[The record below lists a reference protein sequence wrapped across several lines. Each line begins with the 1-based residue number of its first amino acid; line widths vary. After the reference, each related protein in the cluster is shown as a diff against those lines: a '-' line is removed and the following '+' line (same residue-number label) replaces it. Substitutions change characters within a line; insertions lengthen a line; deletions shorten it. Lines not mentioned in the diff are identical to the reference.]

1 MNVSYDEA
9 MIIYARACRAWYGRR
24 ALRVVTQK
32 LDELRVQGDAD
43 GVAAW
48 TRVAALL
55 SQVKGSKAGRSEAAG
70 ARLY

>member
-1 MNVSYDEA
+1 MNVSYDDA

-24 ALRVVTQK
+24 ALRVVTRK
-32 LDELRVQGDAD
+32 LDELRRRGDAE

-48 TRVAALL
+48 AKVAAVL
-55 SQVKGSKAGRSEAAG
+55 SQAKSGDANRPEMAG